1 MRARQRSSHSLS
13 AKRRLFATQSDR
25 SKKILRGS
33 RVCSSLNP
41 PFLPPYSLKKMRNR
55 QVFLHKKRQQ
65 KQSLSWNNK
74 LMHHLDLSMIMLQ
87 SSCSFI
93 HQPKQSLKR
102 RRRRSRMKSFSSKVR
117 VAMRS
122 RLAWAMGRS
131 AANPPTKWTTCTFK
145 RHNRSAK
152 IHY

>member
-1 MRARQRSSHSLS
+1 MRVHQRSNHSLS
-13 AKRRLFATQSDR
+13 IERKLFATQSDR

-33 RVCSSLNP
+33 WVCSSVNP
-41 PFLPPYSLKKMRNR
+41 PFLPPYFLKKMRIR
-55 QVFLHKKRQQ
+55 QSFLHKKWQQ
-65 KQSLSWNNK
+65 KQSLPWSNK
-74 LMHHLDLSMIMLQ
+74 LIHHLDPSMIKLQ

-93 HQPKQSLKR
+93 HPLKQSLK

-131 AANPPTKWTTCTFK
+131 VGSPPTKWTTGTFK